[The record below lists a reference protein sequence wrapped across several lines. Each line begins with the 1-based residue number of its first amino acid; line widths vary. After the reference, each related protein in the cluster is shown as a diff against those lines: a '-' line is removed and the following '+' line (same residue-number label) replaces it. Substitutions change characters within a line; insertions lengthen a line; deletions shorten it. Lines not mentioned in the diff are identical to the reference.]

1 MNFARYDNAYP
12 STINNNQQPP
22 TTTNNNQQPT
32 TNNQQPI
39 NATYLL
45 KRIFSKYDIFELP
58 YEITD
63 KENIEELFAEMLVV
77 VESKSR
83 KNSSSRAFVTS
94 YEKLNLEPVQQLNY
108 SQSKE

>member
-1 MNFARYDNAYP
+1 MNKGLIEAIEDNE
-12 STINNNQQPP
+12 INESSNIAVSNFDKKVENLK
-22 TTTNNNQQPT
+22 TNP
-32 TNNQQPI
+32 
-39 NATYLL
+39 LKL